1 MVKRYVLLSNDQ
13 REELCRLI
21 HDERLSI
28 KEAALR
34 TGVPYPNAKA
44 VNKTFERES
53 RTDKRHAKVQRLENR
68 PRIINIPG
76 EAFQRTEYFVKDPRN
91 INLWNIYGGEAPL

>member
-1 MVKRYVLLSNDQ
+1 MVKRYVLLSNEQ

-21 HDERLSI
+21 HDEGLSI
-28 KEAALR
+28 KEAASR

-53 RTDKRHAKVQRLENR
+53 RTVKRHAKVHRVESR

-76 EAFQRTEYFVKDPRN
+76 ESFRKS
-91 INLWNIYGGEAPL
+91 

>member
-1 MVKRYVLLSNDQ
+1 MVKRYVLLSNEQ

-21 HDERLSI
+21 HDERLTI
-28 KEAALR
+28 KEASVR

-53 RTDKRHAKVQRLENR
+53 RTEKRHAKVQRLVMR

-76 EAFQRTEYFVKDPRN
+76 GGFQKS
-91 INLWNIYGGEAPL
+91 